1 MTRHPAPVSAP
12 AFFATT
18 FALSWAV
25 WVPLMLVR
33 LGVLPRI
40 VPLDA
45 LTSLGIIGV
54 LMPAVAATW
63 LTARSAGR
71 AGVRRLW
78 RRLVLWRI
86 GRWWLPAL
94 LLQPVVLVAVAVVH
108 DRLGAGDP
116 VHVES
121 GLSIASLLVS
131 VLALFVAASGE
142 EIGWRGLALP
152 ALQARSGPVLASTVL
167 ALLTATWH
175 VPYWVLQG
183 ALADRGLGYM
193 VVDCLFFV
201 ALTFQLTWLVNG
213 TRGSVLVAVVFHV
226 SFNTVNVAV
235 LPVTESTSA
244 FAVLT
249 AVEAAISL
257 LLLRRIRGQDAV
269 GRPPTPRRAP
279 VVSGSP

>member
-1 MTRHPAPVSAP
+1 MTRHPAPVSAT

-40 VPLDA
+40 VRLDA
-45 LTSLGIIGV
+45 VTPLGIIGV

-63 LTARSAGR
+63 LTARAAGR

-78 RRLVLWRI
+78 RRLLVWRI
-86 GRWWLPAL
+86 GLWWLPAL
-94 LLQPVVLVAVAVVH
+94 LLQPVLLVSVSLVH
-108 DRLGAGDP
+108 DRLPGDP
-116 VHVES
+116 VQVES
-121 GLSIASLLVS
+121 GLSVASLLVS

-183 ALADRGLGYM
+183 ALADRGIGYV
-193 VVDCLFFV
+193 VVDYLFFV

-213 TRGSVLVAVVFHV
+213 TRGSVLVAVVCHV

-257 LLLRRIRGQDAV
+257 LLLRRIRRQEAI
-269 GRPPTPRRAP
+269 GRPRTSRLAP
-279 VVSGSP
+279 VVPGRR